1 VKSVT
6 FAVTVAVE
14 TDQET
19 DAVCQKSRGL
29 KAIDV
34 LMQAVLRPM
43 QIRVGRT
50 SLVRSPDASAPHNA
64 QKITTGLSL
73 RCPGVFLLVGMVH
86 DLYAAF

>member
-1 VKSVT
+1 MKSVT

-50 SLVRSPDASAPHNA
+50 SLVRSPDASGHTMHRKSRQDCLYDVP
-64 QKITTGLSL
+64 
-73 RCPGVFLLVGMVH
+73 VFSS
-86 DLYAAF
+86 